1 MVKEFHR
8 RLNVRRKLSRMCE
21 FYRVDGYVSVSN
33 QDIPALNIE
42 KEWVEDLA
50 KTYRNADKIKS
61 EMVKLCDMNH
71 WMEWAD
77 EYGLPVSLIGYIF
90 KHTADCGMFM
100 HERVEPLQLFLLT
113 HYSKR
118 KERITQE
125 REEEAKLDQFKAVM
139 RWKLGLGNFNKLLEG
154 ESPIPTK
161 NKVATRESWQIQ
173 PMPEGEDVSR
183 CEVKI
188 SVPQSVMKILRKGHI
203 PEVQEDHWFMYAD
216 DSHIRYYRSWT
227 GMCAFEAHY
236 RKNRSGN
243 YIIDSLSMN
252 KALAEFGVNGD
263 MAGVA
268 LFQYLL
274 TAEVD
279 GDAELA
285 WQKYIEAWTHLHHKY
300 SKNKSN

>member
-1 MVKEFHR
+1 
-8 RLNVRRKLSRMCE
+8 
-21 FYRVDGYVSVSN
+21 
-33 QDIPALNIE
+33 

-61 EMVKLCDMNH
+61 EMIKLCDMSH
-71 WMEWAD
+71 WQEWAN

-100 HERVEPLQLFLLT
+100 HERVEPFLIFLLT

-118 KERITQE
+118 KERIAKQ

-154 ESPIPTK
+154 DSPIPSK
-161 NKVATRESWQIQ
+161 SKVATHESWEVE
-173 PMPEGEDVSR
+173 PMPEGDDISH
-183 CEVKI
+183 CDVKI
-188 SVPQSVMKILRKGHI
+188 SVPQSVMEIIRRGHI

-216 DSHIRYYRSWT
+216 DTHIRYYRSWT

-236 RKNRSGN
+236 RKIRSGN
-243 YIIDSLSMN
+243 YVIDSLTIN
-252 KALAEFGVNGD
+252 KALVEFGVNGD

-268 LFQYLL
+268 LFRYLL
-274 TAEVD
+274 TAD
-279 GDAELA
+279 AGGDAEGA
-285 WQKYIEAWTHLHHKY
+285 WNEYLRQWTILHNKY
-300 SKNKSN
+300 SKKSKVLRKIKKS